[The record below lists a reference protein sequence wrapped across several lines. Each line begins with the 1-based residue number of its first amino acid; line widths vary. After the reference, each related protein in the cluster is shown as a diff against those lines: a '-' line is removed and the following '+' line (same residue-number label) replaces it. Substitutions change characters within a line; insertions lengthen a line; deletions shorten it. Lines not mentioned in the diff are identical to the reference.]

1 MFYKIAVYAYTL
13 VDFYNSPTHKHI
25 LSIHCVHFIAKRVH
39 TSTFYL
45 FTVST
50 SFPSASTSEHLQGT
64 SVHLHRTSRALFFV
78 VATFFPWTKCRLL
91 HEPRPG
97 GRVLF
102 LKWKFGW
109 NVIKLNFMMVFR
121 VVLERNKNLKYQ
133 KICLRR
139 LSFMNKDL
147 FDSNIH
153 RNIIHRV
160 LDRAEGARNF
170 KGGF

>member
-1 MFYKIAVYAYTL
+1 MCTRVHCETFSCLFILEVIAILVPAVKMFYKIAAYAYTS

-64 SVHLHRTSRALFFV
+64 SVHLHRTSHALFFV

-91 HEPRPG
+91 HEPREIM
-97 GRVLF
+97 VLIQ
-102 LKWKFGW
+102 LEVA
-109 NVIKLNFMMVFR
+109 VIG
-121 VVLERNKNLKYQ
+121 
-133 KICLRR
+133 
-139 LSFMNKDL
+139 
-147 FDSNIH
+147 
-153 RNIIHRV
+153 
-160 LDRAEGARNF
+160 LDI
-170 KGGF
+170 